1 MKKLS
6 YSFKKAAATAFLLC
20 ICLASFAAHR
30 AYGARVDST
39 DDRVIR
45 ILAIGNS
52 FSVDAVENYLYDL
65 AKAAGIPVVIGNLA
79 IAGGS
84 LADHVHNVQNDA
96 APYIYTKIECDGTKT
111 TTFDQAIEP
120 ILISEE
126 WDYISFQQ
134 VSQHSGMFSTF
145 ETTLPV
151 LLEYVRQ
158 RATNPDVK
166 YVLHQTWAYQQG
178 AQHSGFANY
187 SNDQLLMYQAI
198 VDTYNKAQKL
208 FGIDLIVPAGTAIQ
222 NGRTSV
228 IGDRFNKDG
237 FHLEQSY
244 ARYTVACTW
253 FEKLLGRPVIGNAFK
268 PSGMSDEYRDIAQHA
283 AHFAVIQHDKVTELA
298 DYK

>member
-1 MKKLS
+1 M
-6 YSFKKAAATAFLLC
+6 
-20 ICLASFAAHR
+20 CLASFAAYH
-30 AYGARVDST
+30 ADGARADST
-39 DDRVIR
+39 DERVIR

-52 FSVDAVENYLYDL
+52 FSADAVENYLYDL

-84 LADHVHNVQNDA
+84 LANHVHNAQNDA
-96 APYIYTKIECDGTKT
+96 APYIYTKIESDGTKT

-120 ILISEE
+120 ILTSER
-126 WDYISFQQ
+126 WDFISFQQ
-134 VSQHSGMFSTF
+134 VSQHSGMYSTF

-151 LLEYVRQ
+151 LLAYVRQ
-158 RATNPDVK
+158 RATNPNIK
-166 YVLHQTWAYQQG
+166 YVLHQTWAYEQG
-178 AQHSGFANY
+178 ASHSGFANY
-187 SNDQLLMYQAI
+187 GNDQLRMYQAI
-198 VDTYNKAQKL
+198 VNTYNKARKL
-208 FGIDLIVPAGTAIQ
+208 VGIDLIVPAGTAIQ

-253 FEKLLGRPVIGNAFK
+253 FEKLLRRPVIGNAFK

-283 AHFAVIQHDKVTELA
+283 AHFAVIQPDKVTELV